1 MPTEAEI
8 EAAVK
13 AMRSVRTTGGKI
25 DEEVFRAFARAA
37 LVAAERTHFDEMRK
51 RGELRQQLGEA
62 DTPSDGPPNGGPPL
76 DSSRP

>member
-1 MPTEAEI
+1 MPTDAEI

-62 DTPSDGPPNGGPPL
+62 NTPSDGPPNGGPPL
-76 DSSRP
+76 DSSRS

>member
-1 MPTEAEI
+1 MPTDAEI

-37 LVAAERTHFDEMRK
+37 LVAAERTHFEEMRK
-51 RGELRQQLGEA
+51 RGELRQQVDETNTLSE
-62 DTPSDGPPNGGPPL
+62 GPPNGGPPV

>member
-1 MPTEAEI
+1 MPTDAEI

-13 AMRSVRTTGGKI
+13 AMRSVRTSGGKI

-51 RGELRQQLGEA
+51 RGELRQQLG
-62 DTPSDGPPNGGPPL
+62 DTTAPSEGPPNGGSPVG
-76 DSSRP
+76 SQT

>member
-1 MPTEAEI
+1 MPTDVEI

-37 LVAAERTHFDEMRK
+37 LVAAERTHFEEMRK

-62 DTPSDGPPNGGPPL
+62 NASSDEPPNGGPPL

>member
-1 MPTEAEI
+1 MPTDVEI

-37 LVAAERTHFDEMRK
+37 LVAAERTHFEEMRK
-51 RGELRQQLGEA
+51 RGELRQQLGET
-62 DTPSDGPPNGGPPL
+62 DTPSEGPPNGGPPAG
-76 DSSRP
+76 SHG

>member
-1 MPTEAEI
+1 MPTEVEI

-25 DEEVFRAFARAA
+25 DDEVLRAFARAA

-51 RGELRQQLGEA
+51 RGELRQQQGNADGLGEHPA
-62 DTPSDGPPNGGPPL
+62 NGGPPVG
-76 DSSRP
+76 SQT